1 MLPRFRLGLRS
12 RNSVLGILALAA
24 GAGQALAADITADLR
39 IDRVTVY
46 RQGAVV
52 TREGEVAVPAGSN
65 RLIVRGVPAG
75 IDSKTLRV
83 TIEGGSVQLGGVE
96 ITQINEGNFVSE
108 AERELRRKIE
118 LMGDQRGAVQDA
130 IATEQT
136 QLKLLD
142 ALAANPAGSTTRP
155 AAVDA
160 PNLASILATMSTS
173 ANGARKR
180 MRDAAIQLRT
190 IDHELERLKADLGK
204 VATHSKQ
211 STEVRVGAE
220 ANSAAIAKVAVA
232 YTVADAGWDWIYQ
245 ARLDTGKRRI
255 SLDRQ
260 GSAQQGSGEDWKGV
274 ELTLTTALPAADV
287 ATPVLGSLLVDLRAP
302 EPAAKSRQV
311 DALMGGVVV
320 GAAQAPAPVGDLEEI
335 AVTGARRPA
344 AASST
349 DYVAEYKIPSRVSLL
364 ADREPRL
371 YPIAEDGFDVDL
383 VARVVPSAS
392 RAAHLEAVFKYQEQ
406 LPIEAGQLQLYRD
419 GDYVGAAD
427 IPAFLPGAEV
437 RMPFGSDERI
447 RIAIRDEQAQ
457 SGQRGL
463 INKQTIKETR
473 QRFNVTSYHPTPI
486 SVEIVNRI
494 PVSRN
499 SDIHVE
505 VLKGATEPSARDF
518 EGKPGVFLW
527 RLDAQPQKTIS
538 VRHYYSIQYPSGRQL
553 EQSEMEATE

>member
-1 MLPRFRLGLRS
+1 MLPQFSFRLRS
-12 RNSVLGILALAA
+12 RHSVAAVLALAA
-24 GAGQALAADITADLR
+24 AAGQALAADITADLR

-52 TREGEVAVPAGSN
+52 TREGDVAIPAGPN
-65 RLIVRGVPAG
+65 RLIVRGLPAG
-75 IDSKTLRV
+75 IDPKTLRV
-83 TIEGGSVQLGGVE
+83 TIEGSSVQLGGVE
-96 ITQINEGNFVSE
+96 ISEINEGHFVSE

-118 LMGDQRGAVQDA
+118 IMGDQRGAVQDEV
-130 IATEQT
+130 ATEQT

-142 ALAANPAGSTTRP
+142 SLAANPAGSSTRP

-160 PNLASILATMSTS
+160 ANLSSILATMSMS
-173 ANGARKR
+173 ANAARKR
-180 MRDAAIQLRT
+180 MRDAAMQLRT
-190 IDHELERLKADLGK
+190 IDHEMEKLKGDLEK

-211 STEVRVGAE
+211 STEVRVGTE
-220 ANSAAIAKVAVA
+220 ANAAAIAKVAVS

-245 ARLDTGKRRI
+245 ARLDTGKKRI

-260 GSAQQGSGEDWKGV
+260 GSAQQGSGEDWKAV

-311 DALMGGVVV
+311 KALMGAVV

-335 AVTGARRPA
+335 AVTGARRSA

-349 DYVAEYKIPSRVSLL
+349 EYVAEYKIPSRVNLI

-392 RAAHLEAVFKYQEQ
+392 HAAHLEAVFKYQEQ

-427 IPAFLPGAEV
+427 IPAYLPGAEV

-457 SGQRGL
+457 SGQRGV

-473 QRFNVTSYHPTPI
+473 QRFDITSYHPTPI
-486 SVEIVNRI
+486 TVEIVDRI
-494 PVSRN
+494 PVSRDSN
-499 SDIHVE
+499 VHVE

-527 RLDAQPQKTIS
+527 RLDAQPQKTLS